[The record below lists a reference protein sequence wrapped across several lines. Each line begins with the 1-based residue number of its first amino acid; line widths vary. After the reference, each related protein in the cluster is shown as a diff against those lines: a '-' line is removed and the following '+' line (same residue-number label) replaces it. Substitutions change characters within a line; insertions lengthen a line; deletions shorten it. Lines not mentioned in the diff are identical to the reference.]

1 MKLIITGALGHLGS
15 FFLAEFLKTK
25 KFSKIILIDNLIT
38 YRYCSLFHILNP
50 KNNKIIFINR
60 DVTNFNFNKILK
72 KNDIILHLAAIT
84 NAAESFKIRK
94 KITFNNYNATKNI
107 AKYCIKKNTKLIY
120 ISSTSVYGS
129 ADKIMYEDNKRNTLK
144 PQSPY
149 AVCKIKEENF
159 LKKLYKKKKL
169 KLIIFRFGTIFGISK
184 GMRFHTAVNKFC
196 WQSSIGESITVWRSS
211 FNQKRPYL
219 DIKDAFRVIIFVIK
233 KNIFD
238 GEIYNVATCNTTV
251 KKILDIISKFSKKN
265 KITFTSNKIMNQ
277 LSYEVNCEKIMKH
290 GFKYKGNIS
299 KQIKS
304 TLNLLKI

>member
-25 KFSKIILIDNLIT
+25 KFSKIILVDNLIT
-38 YRYCSLFHILNP
+38 NRYCSLFNIQNP
-50 KNNKIIFINR
+50 KNNKITFINK

-84 NAAESFKIRK
+84 NAAESFKIKK

-107 AKYCIKKNTKLIY
+107 ANYCIKKNTKLIY

-129 ADKIMYEDNKRNTLK
+129 ADKIMYENNKRNTLK

-159 LKKLYKKKKL
+159 LRKLYKKKKL

-196 WQSSIGESITVWRSS
+196 WQASMGQPITIWKSAI
-211 FNQKRPYL
+211 NQLRPYL
-219 DIKDAFRVIIFVIK
+219 DLNFLLYFSL
-233 KNIFD
+233 
-238 GEIYNVATCNTTV
+238 NTTKLV
-251 KKILDIISKFSKKN
+251 
-265 KITFTSNKIMNQ
+265 TST
-277 LSYEVNCEKIMKH
+277 SEVE
-290 GFKYKGNIS
+290 
-299 KQIKS
+299 
-304 TLNLLKI
+304 